1 MSEAKKNPTTF
12 RVLIVDDDDGVRAVL
27 QSRLERRGHKVA
39 AAKDGDEAVEIA
51 RAFDPSVVV
60 TDLRMPGRDGFSV
73 LKAIKVPSILITGHG
88 DKESAIQAVEAGA
101 FAFFEKPF
109 DLDALEVSVVRAAER
124 RLMELEKEQLLKR
137 LDRLVR
143 LQGRE
148 IENLE
153 AKESASFVG
162 RAPALVEIRAMLQ
175 RLALKPQ
182 ATLLIL
188 GETGTGKEV
197 VARELHQLTHPAK
210 SSSHV
215 PFIPVNCAA
224 IPAELLESEIY
235 GHEKGSFSGAHTQRV
250 GLAEAVREGTLF
262 LDELGELDPRHQA
275 KLLRLL
281 QERSFRRV
289 GSNREIPFQGR
300 IVAATH
306 RDLKSRFKTGEFRED
321 LYYRLS
327 VVSVTLPPLR
337 ERGEDIL
344 EVAESLCRRHGLA
357 GLAPAARGAALSY
370 EWPGNIRELGNWIE
384 RAAILG
390 QHDDEGLVTGLPPA
404 SEGTGVAAAASSPN
418 AAALADEES
427 AEGVTDLKA
436 WRAAALDRIDRELIQ
451 KALAENGGNVSAAAR
466 TLGMDRK
473 NLSKRIK
480 ALGLKA
486 AA

>member
-1 MSEAKKNPTTF
+1 MSAPAVPATTF
-12 RVLIVDDDDGVRAVL
+12 RVLIVDDDESVRGVL
-27 QSRLERRGHKVA
+27 QSRLERRGHHVA
-39 AAKDGDEAVEIA
+39 TAKDGDEALEIA
-51 RAFDPSVVV
+51 RSFDPSVVV
-60 TDLRMPGRDGFSV
+60 TDLRMPGRDGFAV
-73 LKAIKVPSILITGHG
+73 LKAIKVPAILITGHG

-109 DLDALEVSVVRAAER
+109 DLDALEVAVRRAAER
-124 RLMELEKEQLLKR
+124 RLMELEKEQLLRK
-137 LDRLVR
+137 LDRLCR
-143 LQGRE
+143 LQDRE
-148 IENLE
+148 LESLAPTGQANFIGKAAAIE
-153 AKESASFVG
+153 
-162 RAPALVEIRAMLQ
+162 EIREML
-175 RLALKPQ
+175 RRIALKPQ

-197 VARELHQLTHPAK
+197 VARELHNLTHPAK
-210 SSSHV
+210 NGAHV
-215 PFIPVNCAA
+215 PFLPINCAA

-235 GHEKGSFSGAHTQRV
+235 GHEKGAFSGAHAQRV

-262 LDELGELDPRHQA
+262 LDELGELAPHHQA

-289 GSNREIPFQGR
+289 GSNREIPFHGR

-337 ERGEDIL
+337 ERGQDVL
-344 EVAESLCRRHGLA
+344 EIANAICRRHGLT
-357 GLAPAARGAALSY
+357 GLSELVRGPALSY

-384 RAAILG
+384 RASILG
-390 QHDDEGLVTGLPPA
+390 QHDSQGFVTSAVPG
-404 SEGTGVAAAASSPN
+404 AASS
-418 AAALADEES
+418 S
-427 AEGVTDLKA
+427 ASSSIGSDGVTDLKA
-436 WRAAALDRIDRELIQ
+436 WRASALDRIDRELIQ
-451 KALAENGGNVSAAAR
+451 KALADNGGNVSAAAR

-473 NLSKRIK
+473 NLGKRIK

>member
-1 MSEAKKNPTTF
+1 MSEGKHPTTF

-39 AAKDGDEAVEIA
+39 VAKDGDEAVEIA

-73 LKAIKVPSILITGHG
+73 IKSIKVPSILITGHG

-109 DLDALEVSVVRAAER
+109 DLDALEVAVVRAAER
-124 RLMELEKEQLLKR
+124 RLMELEKEQLLRR
-137 LDRLVR
+137 LDRLCR

-148 IENLE
+148 IENLDRTT
-153 AKESASFVG
+153 KGNASFIG
-162 RAPALVEIRAMLQ
+162 QTPAIQEIRETLK
-175 RLALKPQ
+175 RLALKPS
-182 ATLLIL
+182 ATLLVL

-197 VARELHQLTHPAK
+197 VARELHRLTHPAQNGN
-210 SSSHV
+210 HV
-215 PFIPVNCAA
+215 PFIAINCAA

-235 GHEKGSFSGAHTQRV
+235 GHEKGAFSGALTQKV

-275 KLLRLL
+275 KMLRLL

-289 GSNREIPFQGR
+289 GSTREIAFHGR
-300 IVAATH
+300 IIAATH
-306 RDLKSRFKTGEFRED
+306 RDLKARFKTGEFRED

-337 ERGEDIL
+337 ERGADIL
-344 EVAESLCRRHGLA
+344 EIARAICVRHGLVDLVDPVRA
-357 GLAPAARGAALSY
+357 GVLNY

-384 RAAILG
+384 RASILG
-390 QHDDEGLVTGLPPA
+390 EHDEEGRVVSPPPSA
-404 SEGTGVAAAASSPN
+404 SGTPSLTSTTPALAAEEFSTDGVA
-418 AAALADEES
+418 
-427 AEGVTDLKA
+427 DLKT
-436 WRAAALDRIDRELIQ
+436 WRAAALDRLDRELIQ
-451 KALAENGGNVSAAAR
+451 KALHENGGNVSAAAR
-466 TLGMDRK
+466 VLGMDRK